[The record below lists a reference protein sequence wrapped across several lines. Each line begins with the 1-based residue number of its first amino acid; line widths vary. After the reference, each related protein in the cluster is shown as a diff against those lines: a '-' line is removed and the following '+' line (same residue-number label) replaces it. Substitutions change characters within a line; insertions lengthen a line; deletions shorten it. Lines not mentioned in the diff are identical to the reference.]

1 MVRFL
6 AFTIVAFLLPFVVFG
21 AWRFITAGV
30 VPGREMWSMVIW
42 SRLVAVGAL
51 VMLIAIGV
59 LVSVSGNGEK
69 TTYHPA
75 HIENGQ
81 LVPGS
86 FD

>member
-6 AFTIVAFLLPFVVFG
+6 AFTVVAFLLPFVFYG
-21 AWRFITAGV
+21 GWRFVTAGV
-30 VPGREMWSMVIW
+30 VPGREDWSLKLW
-42 SRLVAVGAL
+42 GRLAAAGVVL
-51 VMLIAIGV
+51 MLIAIGV

-75 HIENGQ
+75 RIENGQ